1 MFLKVF
7 FLIKSSHLNGKF
19 KIPRNALIFIN
30 RINVKR
36 QHTTFLAEIKGMY
49 IFIYFNFLKNDI
61 KFILRSITNNPLVR
75 RILRPKAHYSDV
87 SFFQKDI

>member
-19 KIPRNALIFIN
+19 KIPRNALISIN

-36 QHTTFLAEIKGMY
+36 QHFWLKKGMY
-49 IFIYFNFLKNDI
+49 IFIYFNFLKNI
-61 KFILRSITNNPLVR
+61 KFILRSITNNPPIR

>member
-19 KIPRNALIFIN
+19 KIPRNALISIN

-36 QHTTFLAEIKGMY
+36 QHTTFLAEKRY
-49 IFIYFNFLKNDI
+49 VHLYLF
-61 KFILRSITNNPLVR
+61 
-75 RILRPKAHYSDV
+75 
-87 SFFQKDI
+87 